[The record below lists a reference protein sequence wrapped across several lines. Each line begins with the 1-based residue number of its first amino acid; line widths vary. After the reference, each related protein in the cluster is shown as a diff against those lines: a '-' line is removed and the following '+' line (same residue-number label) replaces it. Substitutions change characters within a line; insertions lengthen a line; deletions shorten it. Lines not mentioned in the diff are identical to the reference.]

1 MRIYIPTRG
10 RAPSEQYTWNALGEE
25 VRAEYPTTLLVET
38 QEEADTLSNFTVQ
51 VTGARGIVGA
61 RRWVVDNSPDNKVI
75 MLDDD
80 LKGWAARTPEGK
92 YIKGTSHNI
101 LLAMHEV
108 DHLLD
113 TYAHSGI
120 GFRQFANNK
129 PLVDFNTKAMRALA
143 YRVDIIRRE
152 GINFTMPLMQDF
164 EMTLELLTRGY
175 DNAIYYGVVQDQ
187 SASHTK
193 GGCSAFR
200 TVELMEKCARE
211 LQQRFPHC
219 VKLRKAD
226 GWGLGER
233 TDVSVQWKKAAEY
246 GQ

>member
-1 MRIYIPTRG
+1 VRG
-10 RAPSEQYTWNALGEE
+10 KYSA
-25 VRAEYPTTLLVET
+25 TLLVET
-38 QEEADTLSNFTVQ
+38 QEEAEALSNFTVQ
-51 VTGARGIVGA
+51 VTGASGIVGA
-61 RRWVVDNSPDNKVI
+61 RRWVVDNSPDHKVM

-80 LKGWAARTPEGK
+80 LKSWAVRTPEGK
-92 YIKGTSHNI
+92 YIKANFVDI
-101 LLAMHEV
+101 LYGMDAVSL
-108 DHLLD
+108 LLD
-113 TYAHSGI
+113 THAHSGI

-129 PLVDFNTKAMRALA
+129 PLVDTDTKALRALA
-143 YRVDIIRRE
+143 YRVDVIRKE
-152 GINFTMPLMQDF
+152 GINFTLPLMQDF

-175 DNAIYYGVVQDQ
+175 GNAIYYGIVQDQ

-200 TVELMEKCARE
+200 TVELLEKCARE

-246 GQ
+246 EQ